1 VTPRDAAGPGGP
13 REYVMAAVYAIGAVV
28 AIFAILNLIEYRR
41 LD

>member
-1 VTPRDAAGPGGP
+1 LRRVS
-13 REYVMAAVYAIGAVV
+13 VAAVYAIGAVV